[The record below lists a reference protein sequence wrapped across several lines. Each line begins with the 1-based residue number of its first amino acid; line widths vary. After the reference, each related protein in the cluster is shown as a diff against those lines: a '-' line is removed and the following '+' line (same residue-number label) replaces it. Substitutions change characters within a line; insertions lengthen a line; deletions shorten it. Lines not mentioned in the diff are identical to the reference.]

1 MAESIIFTKVE
12 FREYIAYSL
21 NSIMLLN
28 TVEKTI
34 SYQVY
39 GKPVREMPAIEG
51 VRTELFMGKPVEEKI
66 YKAARVMKNGKNG
79 FQSQMIEA
87 DEAEYPVVFSYGIN
101 LSDAEMEKLLPYCNA
116 LDFEPYRDKIMQ
128 MKDEGYCGYRDE
140 VSLYFTGI
148 TDSYLPRLELK
159 MSYFYD
165 EEHIW
170 ASEKLYRYLIKTFFE
185 NNKKVKDWVT
195 PYGGYSLLWG

>member
-1 MAESIIFTKVE
+1 MAEAILFTKVE
-12 FREYIAYSL
+12 FREYIGYSL

-39 GKPVREMPAIEG
+39 GKAVREMPAIEG
-51 VRTELFMGKPVEEKI
+51 VRTELFMEKPVEEKI
-66 YKAARVMKNGKNG
+66 RKAARVMKNGKNN
-79 FQSQMIEA
+79 FCSQMIEA
-87 DEAEYPVVFSYGIN
+87 DEAEKPVVFSYGIK
-101 LSDAEMEKLLPYCNA
+101 LSDTDMDKLLPYCNA
-116 LDFEPYRDKIMQ
+116 LDFEPFRDKKMQ
-128 MKDEGYCGYRDE
+128 MNDEGYLGYRDE
-140 VSLYFTGI
+140 VSLYFTGVI
-148 TDSYLPRLELK
+148 DSYLPRLELR

-170 ASEKLYRYLIKTFFE
+170 ASEKLYRYLIKTFFA

-195 PYGGYSLLWG
+195 PYGGLSLFF